1 MPPRLYDAANRG
13 DAAAVAEFLREGDDA
28 NEGSGGWAPL
38 ERAAKNGHA
47 GAVEALLVGGADA
60 NAADDDGFRALA
72 ATARVHA
79 RVPACKNECTRALE
93 TCKAFN

>member
-38 ERAAKNGHA
+38 ERAARNGHA

-72 ATARVHA
+72 ATAISSRH
-79 RVPACKNECTRALE
+79 RNT
-93 TCKAFN
+93 